1 MAEPRQAGAVEAQ
14 AARPRTSPMWNI
26 VLLDDD
32 DHTYDY
38 VVEMLSKLFRFSSE
52 RAFQLAVEVD
62 KTGRVV
68 VETTTRERA
77 ELKREQIQ
85 SFGADW
91 RLDRSQ
97 GSMTAQIEPVT

>member
-1 MAEPRQAGAVEAQ
+1 MTDTRQAGATQAQ
-14 AARPRTSPMWNI
+14 SARPRTSPMWNV

-38 VVEMLSKLFRFSSE
+38 VVDMLTKLFRFSSE
-52 RAFQLAVEVD
+52 KSYLLAVEVD
-62 KTGRVV
+62 QTGRVI

-97 GSMTAQIEPVT
+97 GSMTALLEPTE

>member
-1 MAEPRQAGAVEAQ
+1 
-14 AARPRTSPMWNI
+14 MWNV

-38 VVEMLSKLFRFSSE
+38 VVEMLTKLFRLSSE
-52 RAFQLAVEVD
+52 RAYRLAVEVD
-62 KTGRVV
+62 QLGRVI
-68 VETTTRERA
+68 VETTSRERA

-97 GSMTAQIEPVT
+97 GSMTALLEPAE